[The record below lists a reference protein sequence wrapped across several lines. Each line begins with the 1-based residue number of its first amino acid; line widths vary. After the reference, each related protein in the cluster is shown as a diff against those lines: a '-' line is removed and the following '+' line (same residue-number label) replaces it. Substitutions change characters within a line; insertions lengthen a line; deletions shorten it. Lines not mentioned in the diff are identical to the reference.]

1 MPTQVIEGTSIAY
14 TTPVEDIVSVIPHSD
29 DSLLM
34 VLLDQEGCRVTLE
47 IELSAA
53 DSLAESLLEALQD
66 A

>member
-1 MPTQVIEGTSIAY
+1 MPTQEIDGTSIAY
-14 TTPVEDIVSVIPHSD
+14 MTPLEEVISVILHAD

-47 IELSAA
+47 IERSAA
-53 DSLAESLLEALQD
+53 ASLAESLLEALQG